1 MHEVSS
7 GNVGAS
13 IQFEG
18 VSPDKLPPG
27 RVCDVREGQGWLA
40 VRMNE
45 REVTPQLLRQLNRK
59 CQLLLG
65 QERWAQTEMED
76 DHRIEQPAEG
86 REIATSSWHRL
97 RDDQL
102 PEGELCVF
110 VELEGCCFGLI
121 HEDHLTQQLCDE
133 INDYLARLVG
143 DGLWRQHWPDK
154 N

>member
-1 MHEVSS
+1 MHQVSS
-7 GNVGAS
+7 GNVGAR

-18 VSPDKLPPG
+18 VSPEKLPPG
-27 RVCDVREGQGWLA
+27 KVCDVREGPGWLA
-40 VRMNE
+40 VRMHE
-45 REVTPQLLRQLNRK
+45 REVTPQLLSQLNDK

-110 VELEGCCFGLI
+110 VELDGCCFGLI